1 MIDVI
6 VVGAGPAGSIAALV
20 LARAGA
26 RVCLCERE
34 TLPRPKLCGDTV
46 NPGAVATLAALGLE
60 GGPLSAAVRLRGMQ
74 VTSPRSAVRGEYPAG
89 EVALALPRAQFD
101 HWLTEAAVAAGAKLE
116 CGVRVRGPLWRIDG
130 VSSGV
135 AGVAGV
141 ELTRGG
147 NIVRLPAMI
156 TIAADGRRSVLA
168 QATGLSRHPQQP
180 RRWAFGLYA
189 TDVGGM
195 TDMGEMHLRVGHYVG
210 FAPLGGGLTNVCVVT
225 GRRPEGRSPEDVIR
239 RVLAADRGLHERT
252 STMRLAGSPKVLGP
266 LAVDCEGVGIP
277 GLLLAGD
284 AAGFVDPMTGDGV
297 HLAIRGGVLAA
308 EAALRALESGDT
320 HAAVSGL
327 ASRREAVLGSKLR
340 FNRWLRRLAGS
351 PMALEFAGVG
361 ARVAPGVVK
370 RIVRYAGDAA

>member
-6 VVGAGPAGSIAALV
+6 VVGAGPAGSMAALV
-20 LARAGA
+20 LARAGV
-26 RVCLCERE
+26 RVCLLERE
-34 TLPRPKLCGDTV
+34 ALPRPKLCGDTI
-46 NPGAVATLAALGLE
+46 NPGAVATLAALNLE
-60 GGPLSAAVRLRGMQ
+60 GGPLSTAVRLRGML
-74 VTSPRSAVRGEYPAG
+74 VSSPRVAVRGEYPAG
-89 EVALALPRAQFD
+89 AVALAVPRSRFD
-101 HWLTEAAVAAGAKLE
+101 HWLIEAAVAAGAKLE
-116 CGVRVRGPLWRIDG
+116 CGVRVRGPLWRTDG
-130 VSSGV
+130 ASSE
-135 AGVAGV
+135 VAGV

-147 NIVRLPAMI
+147 SIIRVPAMI

-168 QATGLSRHPQQP
+168 RAAGLSRHPQKP
-180 RRWAFGLYA
+180 RRWAFGVYA

-195 TDMGEMHLRVGHYVG
+195 TDMGEMHLRAGHYVG
-210 FAPLGGGLTNVCVVT
+210 LAPLGGGLTNVCVVT
-225 GRRPEGRSPEDVIR
+225 GRRPEGRSPGDVIR
-239 RVLAADRGLHERT
+239 RVLAGDRRLHERT
-252 STMRLAGSPKVLGP
+252 VAMRPAGAPHVLGP
-266 LAVDCEGVGIP
+266 LAVDCEGVGRP

-297 HLAIRGGVLAA
+297 HIAIRGGVLAA

-327 ASRREAVLGSKLR
+327 ASRRDAVLGSKLQ

-351 PMALEFAGVG
+351 PMALEFAGMG